1 MMCFS
6 ILFSANIFKITLV
19 KGYATWSIQSPTGI
33 AVDGSGNVYVID
45 YNSSHVEKFTSGGV
59 LLGQVDSGQLSHPF
73 GIAVDGSGN
82 VYVAD
87 TNNNR
92 VVKFLTNSTVETW
105 GSYGTGNGHFYGPAG
120 IAVDGSGNVYVA
132 DLSNN
137 RVEKFS
143 SGGVY
148 LGQFGSQGTGDGK
161 FNGPYG
167 IAVDG
172 SGNVYVTDKGNDRV
186 EKFLDDGT
194 GTFPFQCQFGSYGNG
209 DGQFIQPLGIAVD
222 SSGYVYVADSL
233 NDRIQKFYS
242 PPPGLNYVF
251 HAKWGSF
258 GSGDYQFWTAHEVCV
273 DSSGAVY
280 VADFGNN
287 RVQKFNQY
295 TLTINKDD
303 PSGDNNYNYVL
314 PYEGQDTIVEGS
326 TVAITAVATHGYVF
340 TGWTGAVSGA
350 TNPATITMDGS
361 KDVIAHFAYASVS
374 VTPNLAH
381 LGQVVQI
388 SGQVTP
394 AAIYSLE
401 IDFIDPN
408 GDYQLLSFY
417 STDNAGQFL
426 VSFTPPLPML
436 GPYYIEVNDIDDIN
450 NPVVLATTD
459 FVVMEPGITVMNM
472 VVGAAPPDAWNYLIT
487 DNEGAVLA
495 DFTLPAD
502 VGTTTFSGAP
512 FESGGVFTL
521 TATPKYGYETDISAQ
536 TSLGSSSEI
545 DGLQTII
552 DLAPDGGALVIF
564 TNAPE
569 PSFLIAQLENLAPGE
584 MTYSVPPFKV
594 VPVQAAWNPDKNNDQ
609 TIDLVAGKPTAVLVN
624 LAGVSSDVTL
634 QLTFAET
641 PPSSPPLPSPV
652 DKGVTA
658 TDLAA
663 NSIVSFYP
671 IVLDTTSTRTVTI
684 SVSYVAGT
692 GTTIDSTT
700 VTVRKTNDLSLY
712 YGFMHKS
719 GGGYL
724 DPSSSNY
731 TETVTKSNEFI
742 TSVYPV
748 KTVLAN
754 APSITSSQ
762 QIGGSNSMAK
772 DCAAV
777 AAKALTNKRAI
788 GVAVTTSGYFSG
800 FGKSGYVGVSYGPNC
815 KGVIVAENYWTA
827 ASHEVGHTFNLYVKP
842 TPEEYESYPL
852 YGQKASGVSPGTGQW
867 RAGQDFMGAAP
878 YRSLDNTWVNS
889 AGTYNPL
896 FNALTLTLNDPE
908 IVIVSGIFHRDTD
921 TLELPFA
928 WSRLEQGTPSQIVT
942 GDYALKLIGDY
953 GSQTVNFDVQFGF
966 TASVGVTVG
975 KNRPTDEGGLID
987 TDEAPF
993 CFAAVLPAGTAEIQ
1007 ILDKTNPQQP
1017 EGVLKGTVEASEIVN
1032 VGVTEAYFTDSDY
1045 NPINSFECV
1054 FTPDKGTSYKMSA
1067 TNPGTFRYNLKIT
1080 NNDPTGT
1087 FTAAVSIPIDFVLK
1101 PLSPGANPVQINGQ
1115 PVTYSFSG
1123 GVLTVPNI
1131 LINQGQ
1137 TKTLSVHLDYGL
1149 KFKYTSDQPYTS
1161 NSQTTWLKGYAFRAT
1176 LNSFQTDTATIAAMG
1191 KKVTAIGGF
1200 LTDVNGVPKGG
1211 LTLEVTSGANVIG
1224 TSVASSDGFY
1234 FIAVPPGGPYTVRIT
1249 NSLSTPVGP
1258 VTIVSVAKDQFVEK
1272 DFNTLSPADPAI
1284 TGFVT
1289 DTSGNGVSGA
1299 TVQLLNRQG
1308 KVLATTTTNLG
1319 GYYVFRFSQPGQYTV
1334 KITVPKGYTATA
1346 TSTTLSVKQ
1355 FETAKINF
1363 SLAAEK

>member
-1 MMCFS
+1 
-6 ILFSANIFKITLV
+6 
-19 KGYATWSIQSPTGI
+19 
-33 AVDGSGNVYVID
+33 
-45 YNSSHVEKFTSGGV
+45 
-59 LLGQVDSGQLSHPF
+59 
-73 GIAVDGSGN
+73 
-82 VYVAD
+82 
-87 TNNNR
+87 
-92 VVKFLTNSTVETW
+92 
-105 GSYGTGNGHFYGPAG
+105 
-120 IAVDGSGNVYVA
+120 
-132 DLSNN
+132 
-137 RVEKFS
+137 
-143 SGGVY
+143 
-148 LGQFGSQGTGDGK
+148 
-161 FNGPYG
+161 
-167 IAVDG
+167 
-172 SGNVYVTDKGNDRV
+172 
-186 EKFLDDGT
+186 
-194 GTFPFQCQFGSYGNG
+194 
-209 DGQFIQPLGIAVD
+209 LGIAVD

-258 GSGDYQFWTAHEVCV
+258 GTGDYQFWTAHEVCV

-295 TLTINKDD
+295 TLAINKVD
-303 PSGDNNYNYVL
+303 PSGLNYNYVL
-314 PYEGQDTIVEGS
+314 PYEGSDTIVEG
-326 TVAITAVATHGYVF
+326 TNVTLTAVATHGYVF
-340 TGWTGAVSGA
+340 TGWSGA
-350 TNPATITMDGS
+350 LEGTTNPTTITMDGN

-374 VTPNLAH
+374 VTPNPAH
-381 LGQVVQI
+381 LGETIQI

-394 AAIYSLE
+394 EATYSLG

-408 GDYQLLSFY
+408 GDYQLLGFY
-417 STDNAGQFL
+417 STDNYGQFL
-426 VSFTPPLPML
+426 VSFVPPIPML
-436 GPYYIEVNDIDDIN
+436 GPYYIEVKDVDDIN
-450 NPVVLATTD
+450 NPVLLATTD
-459 FVVMEPGITVMNM
+459 FAVMEPGITVMNM
-472 VVGAAPPDAWNYLIT
+472 VVGAAPPDAWNYTIT
-487 DNEGAVLA
+487 NNEGTVLA
-495 DFTLPAD
+495 DFTLPAE
-502 VGTTTFSGAP
+502 GGITTFSGAP
-512 FESGGVFTL
+512 FVSGGVFNL

-536 TSLGSSSEI
+536 TTLGSSSEI

-552 DLAPDGGALVIF
+552 NLAPEGGALVTF

-569 PSFLIAQLENLAPGE
+569 PYFSTAPLSNLPPGE

-594 VPVQAAWNPDKNNDQ
+594 VPVQAAWNPLKNNDQ
-609 TIDLVAGKPTAVLVN
+609 IIDLVAGKPTAVLVN
-624 LAGVSSDVTL
+624 LTGVSSSVTL
-634 QLTFAET
+634 RLTFTET

-652 DKGVTA
+652 DKVVTA
-658 TDLAA
+658 VDLAA

-671 IVLDTTSTRTVTI
+671 ILLDTTSTRTVTI
-684 SVSYVAGT
+684 SVSSSPGPA
-692 GTTIDSTT
+692 IDSTT

-719 GGGYL
+719 SGAYP
-724 DPSSSNY
+724 DPISSTY
-731 TETVTKSNEFI
+731 IETVTKSNEFI
-742 TSVYPV
+742 NSTYPV

-754 APSITSSQ
+754 TPSITSSQ
-762 QIGGSNSMAK
+762 QIGGSNSIAK

-788 GVAVTTSGYFSG
+788 GVAVTTSDYFSS

-842 TPEEYESYPL
+842 TPEEYQSYPL
-852 YGQKASGVSPGTGQW
+852 YGQNASGVSPVTGQW
-867 RAGQDFMGAAP
+867 RKGQDFMGAAP

-908 IVIVSGIFHRDTD
+908 IVIVSGIFHTDTD

-928 WSRLEQGTPSQIVT
+928 WSRLEEGTPSQIVT

-953 GSQTVNFDVQFGF
+953 GSQTVDFDVQFGF

-975 KNRPTDEGGLID
+975 KNRPADEGGLID
-987 TDEAPF
+987 TNEAPF
-993 CFAAVLPAGTAEIQ
+993 CFAAVLPAGTTEIQ

-1017 EGVLKGTVEASEIVN
+1017 EGVVKGTVEASEIVN
-1032 VGVTEAYFTDSDY
+1032 IGVTEAHFTDSDY

-1067 TNPGTFRYNLKIT
+1067 TNPGTFCYSLKIA

-1087 FTAAVSIPIDFVLK
+1087 FTAAVNIPSDFILK

-1131 LINQGQ
+1131 MINQGQ

-1149 KFKYTSDQPYTS
+1149 KFKYTSSQPYTS
-1161 NSQTTWLKGYAFRAT
+1161 NSQTTWFKGYAFRAT

-1200 LTDVNGVPKGG
+1200 LTDVNGAPKGG
-1211 LTLEVTSGANVIG
+1211 LTVKIFSSNTEIG
-1224 TSVASSDGFY
+1224 NSPVSNDGFY
-1234 FIAVPPGGPYTVRIT
+1234 FVVLSQAGTYTVKVY
-1249 NSLSTPVGP
+1249 NSLNAQVGIATN
-1258 VTIVSVAKDQFVEK
+1258 VKVSKDQFVES
-1272 DFNTLSPADPAI
+1272 DFNNLNPADPAI

-1289 DTSGNGVSGA
+1289 DAGGNGVSGA

-1334 KITVPKGYTATA
+1334 KITVPKGYTATV
-1346 TSTTLSVKQ
+1346 TSTTVNVKQ
-1355 FETAKINF
+1355 FETANVNF